1 MKKKILITG
10 GTGLVGTILTE
21 FLLKKGYEV
30 TFLSRTEGV
39 TKKGVQKYKW
49 DVDQNYIDDKAFEGI
64 TDIIHLAGTGV
75 ADKRWSKKHKKN
87 IYESRITATKLLF
100 NKVKELNISIN
111 SLICASAIGIYGM
124 SEDDTLFTEKSQYA
138 EDFLAKV
145 TVDWETE
152 MDRFSQIGTRVVKL
166 RIGLVLSDQG
176 GALVKLVEPVKWGAG
191 AALGT
196 GKQYMSWIHIHDLAN
211 MFITSL
217 EDSSYEGAYNAVASK
232 PVTNLEMTKVIAK
245 VLNKPLFLPNVPTFA
260 LKIII
265 GEMAN
270 LVVTGLN
277 ISNQKIKNQGFTLK
291 YEDLEKTLI
300 ALLKKQ

>member
-21 FLLKKGYEV
+21 FLLQKGYEV
-30 TFLSRTEGV
+30 TFLSRTEGI
-39 TKKGVQKYKW
+39 TKKGIQKYKW

-87 IYESRITATKLLF
+87 IYESRITATNLLF

-138 EDFLAKV
+138 DDFLAKV

-196 GKQYMSWIHIHDLAN
+196 GKQYMSWIHINDLAN

-277 ISNQKIKNQGFTLK
+277 ISNQKIKSQGFTLK

-300 ALLKKQ
+300 ALLKK